1 LLHDVTDAW
10 LRYFQEQAQIQTNVK
25 YFFRALLEQPD
36 LEEALDEGL
45 ISVPLLEE
53 WEERR
58 FHSHVVPL
66 KVRRPGLEKSLFTHL
81 LLANINAYPIAY
93 PVVPKGT
100 ALIRLVFH
108 AHNTKEDI
116 DHVLKSVGSWAIE
129 TLMMERGE
137 SKHTLTSAQRQF
149 MVEEVNG
156 WK

>member
-1 LLHDVTDAW
+1 
-10 LRYFQEQAQIQTNVK
+10 
-25 YFFRALLEQPD
+25 
-36 LEEALDEGL
+36 
-45 ISVPLLEE
+45 
-53 WEERR
+53 
-58 FHSHVVPL
+58 VPL

-81 LLANINAYPIAY
+81 MLANINAYPVAY

-116 DHVLKSVGSWAIE
+116 DHVINSVGSWAVE
-129 TLMMERGE
+129 MLMMERGE

-149 MVEEVNG
+149 VVAEANG